1 MKFRTE
7 TEIAPLHAQVDY
19 RSRIFAVGS
28 CFAENM
34 AGRLAAAKF
43 RVAVNPFGVMFNPES
58 VAASVMRAVERRHV
72 AADELHRGANGYFH
86 YDFHGKFTDADPAAA
101 VMRMNEAV
109 DAAHE
114 ALAAADTVILTLGT
128 AWVFRLRGNGL
139 TVANCHKQPA
149 ALFSRE
155 ALGAGETADILVR
168 LAEGPLRNKR
178 IIMTVSPVRH
188 LADGLDGNFLSKA
201 TLRVAVAEAVARC
214 ANAEY
219 FPAYEIVCDDLRDYR
234 FYADDMVHPSP
245 QAVEY
250 VWEKFSAA
258 ALTDRARAMV
268 SRVQALTRAAEHR
281 PLHPGSEAH
290 KEFCRRTIAEMDA
303 MGEVDF
309 GEERKKLSDDLQIN
323 S

>member
-7 TEIAPLHAQVDY
+7 TDIAPLRAQIDY
-19 RSRIFAVGS
+19 RSRIVAIGS

-34 AGRLAAAKF
+34 AARLAAAKF
-43 RVAVNPFGVMFNPES
+43 RVAANPFGAMFNPES
-58 VAASVMRAVERRHV
+58 VAESVMRAAERRHV
-72 AADELHRGANGYFH
+72 TANELHCGANGYFH
-86 YDFHGKFTDADPAAA
+86 YDFHGKFTSASPDEAAA
-101 VMRMNEAV
+101 RMNEAV

-128 AWVFRLRGNGL
+128 SWVFRLCESGR

-149 ALFSRE
+149 ALFRRE
-155 ALGAGETADILVR
+155 MLGAGVTADILAR
-168 LAEGPLRNKR
+168 LSGGPLAGKR

-201 TLRVAVAEAVARC
+201 ALRVAVAEAAARC
-214 ANAEY
+214 GNAEY

-250 VWEKFSAA
+250 VWEKFSEA
-258 ALTDRARAMV
+258 ALTESARTAAV
-268 SRVQALTRAAEHR
+268 RVQALTAAAAHR

-290 KEFCRRTIAEMDA
+290 KAFCRKKIAEMDA
-303 MGEVDF
+303 MPEVDF
-309 GEERKKLSDDLQIN
+309 SEERKKLSDELQIN

>member
-7 TEIAPLHAQVDY
+7 TEIAPLRAQIDY
-19 RSRIFAVGS
+19 RSRIVALGA

-43 RVAVNPFGVMFNPES
+43 RVAANPFGAMFNPES
-58 VAASVMRAVERRHV
+58 IAGAAMRATERRHV
-72 AADELHRGANGYFH
+72 AAEELHRGANGYFH
-86 YDFHGKFTDADPAAA
+86 YDFHGKFTAASPDEAVARMNAA
-101 VMRMNEAV
+101 VDE
-109 DAAHE
+109 AHE

-128 AWVFRLRGNGL
+128 AWVFRLRENGR

-149 ALFSRE
+149 ALFRRE
-155 ALGAGETADILVR
+155 MLGADETAGILAR
-168 LAEGPLRNKR
+168 LAEGPLAGKR

-201 TLRVAVAEAVARC
+201 TLRVAVAEAAARC
-214 ANAEY
+214 PGAEY

-234 FYADDMVHPSP
+234 FYADDMVHPSA

-258 ALTDRARAMV
+258 ALSDDARAAAA
-268 SRVQALTRAAEHR
+268 RVQALTAAAAHR

-290 KEFCRRTIAEMDA
+290 KEFCRRTIAA
-303 MGEVDF
+303 MEAMPEVDF
-309 GEERKKLSDDLQIN
+309 GQERKKLSDDLQIN